1 MTPEIYLVRH
11 GETEWN
17 RDARIQGR
25 RDSPLTALGRDQARR
40 IGQLLARRGLAGT
53 PVSAS
58 PLGRVQ
64 ATLAIIG
71 EQVAL
76 GPVSLDPRLAEVALG
91 CWEGLTAAE
100 IRAAY
105 PTLVADAP
113 KHGWGFRSPDGE
125 TFDAAA
131 IRVTAWL
138 AERQEPVIALAHG
151 MLGRVL
157 RSVYTG
163 MPADA
168 AMADPLGQDVVW
180 HFHDGTMSVLKAGE

>member
-1 MTPEIYLVRH
+1 MTPEIYLIRH

-17 RDARIQGR
+17 RDSRIQGR
-25 RDSPLTALGRDQARR
+25 RDSPLTARGREQARR
-40 IGQLLARRGLAGT
+40 IGQRLATLGLAGL

-71 EQVAL
+71 EQVVL
-76 GPVSLDPRLAEVALG
+76 GPVRLDARLSEVALG
-91 CWEGLTAAE
+91 CWEGLTANE

-105 PTLVADAP
+105 PDLVADAP
-113 KHGWGFRSPDGE
+113 QHGWGFRSPDGE
-125 TFDAAA
+125 TFDAVAT
-131 IRVTAWL
+131 RVTAWL
-138 AERQEPVIALAHG
+138 GEQTTPVIALAHG

-157 RSVYTG
+157 RAVYTG

-180 HFHDGTMSVLKAGE
+180 HFHDGAMSVLKAGE

>member
-40 IGQLLARRGLAGT
+40 IGQLLADLGLAGL

-64 ATLAIIG
+64 TTLAIIG
-71 EQVAL
+71 EHLAL
-76 GPVSLDPRLAEVALG
+76 GPVTLDPRLAEVALG

-105 PTLVADAP
+105 PALVADAP
-113 KHGWGFRSPDGE
+113 KHG
-125 TFDAAA
+125 
-131 IRVTAWL
+131 
-138 AERQEPVIALAHG
+138 
-151 MLGRVL
+151 
-157 RSVYTG
+157 
-163 MPADA
+163 
-168 AMADPLGQDVVW
+168 
-180 HFHDGTMSVLKAGE
+180 

>member
-1 MTPEIYLVRH
+1 MSAEIYLIRH

-17 RDARIQGR
+17 RDSRIQGR
-25 RDSPLTALGRDQARR
+25 RDSPLTALGREQARR
-40 IGQLLARRGLAGT
+40 TGQMLATLGLAGM

-71 EQVAL
+71 EQVKL
-76 GPVSLDPRLAEVALG
+76 GPVTLDPRLSEVALG
-91 CWEGLTAAE
+91 AWEGLTNTE

-105 PTLVADAP
+105 PALVAGASE
-113 KHGWGFRSPDGE
+113 HGWGFRSPDGE
-125 TFDAAA
+125 TFDAVAA
-131 IRVTAWL
+131 RVRAWL
-138 AERQEPVIALAHG
+138 AEQRAPVIALAHG

-157 RSVYTG
+157 RAVYVG

-168 AMADPLGQDVVW
+168 AMAEPLGQDVVW
-180 HFHDGTMSVLKAGE
+180 HFHDGGMSVLRVE